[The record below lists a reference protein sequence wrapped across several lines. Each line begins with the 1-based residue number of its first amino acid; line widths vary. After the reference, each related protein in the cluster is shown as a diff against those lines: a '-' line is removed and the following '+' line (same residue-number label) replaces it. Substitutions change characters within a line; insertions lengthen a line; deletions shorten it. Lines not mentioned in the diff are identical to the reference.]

1 MMIKSMQTAGQT
13 KMNTN
18 RPLVSIF
25 WSNVLN
31 SLIDHFGQQMIANSN
46 DQRNTFNQISFET
59 LKESLLINLPVNRF
73 ILNPLKNIRKN
84 KRMIELKPLIF
95 VLFVIFIL
103 NFFQPFKLNRI
114 GTNVLIKPHAKKL

>member
-1 MMIKSMQTAGQT
+1 MIKSMQTAGQT

-95 VLFVIFIL
+95 MLFVIFIL